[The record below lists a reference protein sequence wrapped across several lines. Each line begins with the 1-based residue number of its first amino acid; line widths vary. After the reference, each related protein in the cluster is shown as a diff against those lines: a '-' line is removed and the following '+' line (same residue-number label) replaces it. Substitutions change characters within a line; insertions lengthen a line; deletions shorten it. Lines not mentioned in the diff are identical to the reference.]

1 MESLLKLLGWVSVFV
16 GNLNWIEGSDR
27 QLAQAKWVSQ
37 ARHDLVA
44 QQETFASRIVVCRQ
58 IKTLPLK

>member
-1 MESLLKLLGWVSVFV
+1 MGWVSVSV

-37 ARHDLVA
+37 ARHELVA